1 MRVFLN
7 NAKARPC
14 FAQVLEE
21 AARAAGIDGDQ
32 RRETTRPRPVGPSLL
47 DVLTDA
53 VRELRVSNLS
63 VMLQAYLEQQSTRK
77 PTPRRPM
84 ATDPQSISAELRITD
99 KMTSPELARLRRRFA
114 MANHPDRV
122 LADEREI
129 ATRRMMVANM
139 LIDRAMKR
147 RMCQ

>member
-7 NAKARPC
+7 NAKPRPA
-14 FAQVLEE
+14 FAQVLED
-21 AARAAGIDGDQ
+21 AARAAGLDAGQ
-32 RRETTRPRPVGPSLL
+32 WRETPRARPVAPSLL

-63 VMLQAYLEQQSTRK
+63 VMLQAYLEQQSARK
-77 PTPRRPM
+77 PAPRRSM
-84 ATDPQSISAELRITD
+84 ATDLQSISNELRITD
-99 KMTSPELARLRRRFA
+99 KMTSSELARLRRRFA

-122 LADEREI
+122 LAEEREI